1 VAFSTDL
8 LQPTRGVMTREGTKE
23 AAEAV
28 LRDLPSVI
36 GAFVR
41 EDVHGHPREVHLL
54 VRSGPNP
61 RHLAYD
67 VRELLEE
74 RLGVPVDQRVISIA
88 QLAEGRTPG
97 PLLADAAGM
106 SRPDGAPTGRP
117 VAAGTS
123 RPVAAEPDR
132 PPSSEE
138 APQPSQQQSGPPA
151 PVRQKEPRLR
161 FRGISTEAMESRV
174 RIRVTLTLDDEEMTG
189 EAFGLDTGPAR
200 LRAVAAAALKGVD
213 STCVGRARFEVEHTS
228 VVHAFE
234 RDYVIV
240 NVLAS
245 SPYLGRRP
253 IHLVGAQPVE
263 MDPESAAALATLKAV
278 NRILSLML
286 RYPDQVPRSRARNS

>member
-1 VAFSTDL
+1 
-8 LQPTRGVMTREGTKE
+8 MTREGTKE

-54 VRSGPNP
+54 VRAGPNP

-97 PLLADAAGM
+97 PLLANAAGM
-106 SRPDGAPTGRP
+106 SGLDAAGTSGLDAARMSGPDS
-117 VAAGTS
+117 AGTS
-123 RPVAAEPDR
+123 RPAAEPDR
-132 PPSSEE
+132 PPSWEE
-138 APQPSQQQSGPPA
+138 TPQPDQQQAGPQA

-161 FRGISTEAMESRV
+161 FRGITTEAMESRV
-174 RIRVTLTLDDEEMTG
+174 RIRVTLTLDDDEMTG

>member
-1 VAFSTDL
+1 MNGGILYGSSCK
-8 LQPTRGVMTREGTKE
+8 PTRGVMTREGTKE

-74 RLGVPVDQRVISIA
+74 RLGVPFDQRVISIA

-106 SRPDGAPTGRP
+106 SRPVPAE
-117 VAAGTS
+117 TS

-132 PPSSEE
+132 PPPSEE
-138 APQPSQQQSGPPA
+138 PPQPGQQQSRPQA

-161 FRGISTEAMESRV
+161 FRGITTEAMESRV
-174 RIRVTLTLDDEEMTG
+174 RIRVTLTLDDDEMTG

>member
-1 VAFSTDL
+1 
-8 LQPTRGVMTREGTKE
+8 MTREGTKE

-97 PLLADAAGM
+97 PLLADAAGLSSPAGL
-106 SRPDGAPTGRP
+106 SRH
-117 VAAGTS
+117 VSAG
-123 RPVAAEPDR
+123 PDR
-132 PPSSEE
+132 TPPAEE
-138 APQPSQQQSGPPA
+138 PPQPSQPQPGPQA

-161 FRGISTEAMESRV
+161 FRGITTEAMESRV
-174 RIRVTLTLDDEEMTG
+174 RIRVKLTLDDDETTG

>member
-1 VAFSTDL
+1 
-8 LQPTRGVMTREGTKE
+8 MTREGTKE

-106 SRPDGAPTGRP
+106 SRPAAGMNRP
-117 VAAGTS
+117 VAAG
-123 RPVAAEPDR
+123 PDR

-138 APQPSQQQSGPPA
+138 APQPSQRQPDVRPPMH
-151 PVRQKEPRLR
+151 QKEPRLR
-161 FRGISTEAMESRV
+161 FRGITTEAMESRV
-174 RIRVTLTLDDEEMTG
+174 RIRVTLTLDDDEVTG
-189 EAFGLDTGPAR
+189 EAFGLDTGSAR

-286 RYPDQVPRSRARNS
+286 RYPDQVPRLRARNS

>member
-1 VAFSTDL
+1 MNGGILYGSSCK
-8 LQPTRGVMTREGTKE
+8 PTRGVMTREGTKE

-106 SRPDGAPTGRP
+106 SRPVPAE
-117 VAAGTS
+117 TS

-132 PPSSEE
+132 PPPSEE
-138 APQPSQQQSGPPA
+138 PPQPGQQQSRPQA

-161 FRGISTEAMESRV
+161 FRGITTEAMESRV
-174 RIRVTLTLDDEEMTG
+174 RIRVTLTLDDDEMTG